1 MIGLGI
7 VLNYWSKEMKY
18 GESKEVVKLANYYI
32 RIVNE
37 TKNWWKGYM
46 EDCIKVAKKE
56 IGEKYDKDMEDGN

>member
-18 GESKEVVKLANYYI
+18 GESKEVDNLASYYI

-37 TKNWWKGYM
+37 TQNWWKGYM
-46 EDCIKVAKKE
+46 EDCIEIAKKQ

>member
-1 MIGLGI
+1 
-7 VLNYWSKEMKY
+7 MKF

-37 TKNWWKGYM
+37 TKNWWKGYI

-56 IGEKYDKDMEDGN
+56 IGEKYDENMEDGNKHR

>member
-1 MIGLGI
+1 
-7 VLNYWSKEMKY
+7 MKY

-46 EDCIKVAKKE
+46 EDCIEVAKKE
-56 IGEKYDKDMEDGN
+56 IGEKYDENMEDGNKHR